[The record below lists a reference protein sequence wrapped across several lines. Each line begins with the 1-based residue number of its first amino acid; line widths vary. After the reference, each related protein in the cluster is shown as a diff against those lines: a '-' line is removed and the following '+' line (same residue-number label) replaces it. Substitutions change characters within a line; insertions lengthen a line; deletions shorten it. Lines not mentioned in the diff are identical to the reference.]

1 MNKAKFD
8 SLLPALQTAIIEAAK
23 EAGQFQ
29 RDLNVKNEQNII
41 SKLRKQGVEVI
52 EKINTEPFKTLIE
65 EKVRKSFIE
74 KHGDDLLKKVDALSE

>member
-1 MNKAKFD
+1 MV
-8 SLLPALQTAIIEAAK
+8 
-23 EAGQFQ
+23 GY
-29 RDLNVKNEQNII
+29 I

>member
-1 MNKAKFD
+1 MIHF
-8 SLLPALQTAIIEAAK
+8 LPALQTAIIEAAK

-52 EKINTEPFKTLIE
+52 EKNQY
-65 EKVRKSFIE
+65 RA
-74 KHGDDLLKKVDALSE
+74 LKP